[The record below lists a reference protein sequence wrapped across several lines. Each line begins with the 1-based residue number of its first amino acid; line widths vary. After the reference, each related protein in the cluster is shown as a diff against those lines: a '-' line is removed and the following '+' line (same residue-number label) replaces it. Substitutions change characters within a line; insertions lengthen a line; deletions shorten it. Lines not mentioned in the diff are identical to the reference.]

1 MSDTKNYFTNRNY
14 VKAYATMESAEK
26 DASGFV
32 YIESEADKEF
42 WDSILTKCAKGKY
55 FFKFKGKQEGKSE
68 PRGKSILEDLYTT
81 ANEAALVAIDS
92 DFDYISPNR
101 SDIAKKINSNKYV
114 LQTFAYAIEN
124 IKLDYIRVDKCLGK
138 TCFFE
143 PNDHTLTT
151 FMKSYSSIIYEVML
165 KYFYLMNI
173 GAELPFLEDELHQR
187 LIPSD
192 IVNCYSNND
201 LSSVKNLVSE
211 IDLLLSPL
219 IGDTQSFTV
228 FCELSYYRGMNPEN
242 CYKFLKGHDVEDKM
256 VIPIVNYIRQD
267 LIARES
273 VRIKKS
279 FEAKDIET
287 RIREVRGH
295 FKEKCNFH
303 TLINCVPHTEDDTIY
318 NKICDHV
325 RSINI

>member
-124 IKLDYIRVDKCLGK
+124 IKLDHIRVDKCLGK
-138 TCFFE
+138 ICFF
-143 PNDHTLTT
+143 
-151 FMKSYSSIIYEVML
+151 
-165 KYFYLMNI
+165 
-173 GAELPFLEDELHQR
+173 
-187 LIPSD
+187 
-192 IVNCYSNND
+192 
-201 LSSVKNLVSE
+201 
-211 IDLLLSPL
+211 
-219 IGDTQSFTV
+219 
-228 FCELSYYRGMNPEN
+228 
-242 CYKFLKGHDVEDKM
+242 
-256 VIPIVNYIRQD
+256 
-267 LIARES
+267 
-273 VRIKKS
+273 
-279 FEAKDIET
+279 
-287 RIREVRGH
+287 
-295 FKEKCNFH
+295 
-303 TLINCVPHTEDDTIY
+303 
-318 NKICDHV
+318 
-325 RSINI
+325 